1 MNKKNILQTV
11 ITALDAINKINGVQ
25 DRTPITQDT
34 ILTLS
39 SIDFIDLIIDIETR
53 LDITLP
59 DSSMK
64 LSKISIRELVE
75 EIEKHA

>member
-1 MNKKNILQTV
+1 MSKENILQTV
-11 ITALDAINKINGVQ
+11 IAAVDNINKINGIQ
-25 DRTPITQDT
+25 HCTPITEDT
-34 ILTLS
+34 ILALS

-53 LDITLP
+53 LGITLP

-75 EIEKHA
+75 EIEKHV